1 MTDHQLFL
9 ATAIAITATVAAAIT
24 ATVAAAVAAA
34 ITATVATTITATVA
48 AAITAAV
55 ATAITAAVAAA
66 ITATVATAVAAGV
79 SIAVATSVSIAA
91 TIVAGITS
99 AVTVGAFTIGILH
112 ASATGI
118 GRIAGFRQRCICNL
132 AADARPVGHD
142 DTRLGVHD
150 DADDLPVRF
159 LDQDTIVNLIG
170 FKGAGVDGGSAENL
184 FNASDN
190 PLQANGTT

>member
-9 ATAIAITATVAAAIT
+9 ATAIAVAAAVAAAITAAVAAAITAAVAAAVAAAIAATVAAAIT
-24 ATVAAAVAAA
+24 ATVA
-34 ITATVATTITATVA
+34 T
-48 AAITAAV
+48 
-55 ATAITAAVAAA
+55 
-66 ITATVATAVAAGV
+66 GV
-79 SIAVATSVSIAA
+79 SIPVATSVSIAA
-91 TIVAGITS
+91 AIVAGITS
-99 AVTVGAFTIGILH
+99 AVAVGTFAIGILH

-118 GRIAGFRQRCICNL
+118 GRIAGFRPRCICNL

-159 LDQDTIVNLIG
+159 LDQDTIVNLVG